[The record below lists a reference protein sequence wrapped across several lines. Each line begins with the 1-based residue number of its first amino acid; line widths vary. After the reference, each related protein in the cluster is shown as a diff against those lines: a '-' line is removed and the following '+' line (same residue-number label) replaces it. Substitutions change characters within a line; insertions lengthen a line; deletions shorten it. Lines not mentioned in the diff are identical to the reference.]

1 MQEKVH
7 HFQKLLDELEQ
18 REQLREIEL
27 VNEIKI
33 LNSKKEEKEELL
45 EHAREEIAEKEQQT
59 LEMEAQIQEIKYSMR
74 NLEAELQLAK
84 TQEVTYRDTSVN
96 FEEKMLALQRTEA
109 NSLCSIEEL
118 QEDNLNL
125 KLMVKENESAITAL
139 GKRYDALLKGTVL
152 TLTHFSSILSES
164 KNIANQTVKHEK
176 P

>member
-96 FEEKMLALQRTEA
+96 FEEKMLALQRT
-109 NSLCSIEEL
+109 
-118 QEDNLNL
+118 
-125 KLMVKENESAITAL
+125 
-139 GKRYDALLKGTVL
+139 
-152 TLTHFSSILSES
+152 
-164 KNIANQTVKHEK
+164 
-176 P
+176 